1 MYAARRDRFGQFRPM
16 FRQRSKEKAPTSQPY
31 YYSRPHSEIESALRK
46 HGRVDARK
54 IADLASGPHAVFIEV
69 HDSEQAEDLVDTLNE
84 ITDVRATIIDAE
96 ITE

>member
-1 MYAARRDRFGQFRPM
+1 MLAIETKGVEMPRIRIECDQRFL
-16 FRQRSKEKAPTSQPY
+16 K
-31 YYSRPHSEIESALRK
+31 PHSEIESALRK

>member
-1 MYAARRDRFGQFRPM
+1 
-16 FRQRSKEKAPTSQPY
+16 
-31 YYSRPHSEIESALRK
+31 
-46 HGRVDARK
+46 VDARK

-69 HDSEQAEDLVDTLNE
+69 PDSEQAEDLVDTLNE